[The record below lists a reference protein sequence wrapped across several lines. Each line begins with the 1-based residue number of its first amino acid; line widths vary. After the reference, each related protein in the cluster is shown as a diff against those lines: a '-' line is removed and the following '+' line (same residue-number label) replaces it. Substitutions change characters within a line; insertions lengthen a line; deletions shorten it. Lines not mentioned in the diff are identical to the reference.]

1 MIDYTNKVS
10 EIKKQICADN
20 GVNNLYINLQPYKR
34 ELELL
39 DGTYEV
45 SYTEKYYNPI
55 DNTLLNFSK
64 YECSDTI
71 PYEEKREAFTV
82 FFEKFLKN
90 TVNAISNNVVYLLS
104 ISNIKFTSNEGENY
118 KISSSGEWKLVIY
131 RLVVL
136 YSLKM
141 VIRND

>member
-1 MIDYTNKVS
+1 MIVYTNKVS

-39 DGTYEV
+39 DGTYDV
-45 SYTEKYYNPI
+45 NYTEKYYNPI

-64 YECSDTI
+64 YECSDII
-71 PYEEKREAFTV
+71 PHEEKREAFTA

-90 TVNAISNNVVYLLS
+90 TIISISNDVVYLLS
-104 ISNIKFTSNEGENY
+104 ISNIKFTSNEGESY
-118 KISSSGEWKLVIY
+118 KISSSDEWKLVIY

-136 YSLKM
+136 YSVKA